1 MSESKKSHYR
11 QLNKEQQ
18 KLIDEQC
25 DVFNRRIMDAR
36 PGLRDYTVL
45 FSKHGRVFSVWVVW
59 HKPVPA

>member
-45 FSKHGRVFSVWVVW
+45 FSKHGRVFSV
-59 HKPVPA
+59 